1 MPNKLL
7 TINIRRYLANQPR
20 RKRHARISRYVRAR
34 IAQQTNIKS
43 ENITIS
49 KELNTII
56 QKQYLYSMVPLKVNI
71 SIEKDKAN
79 VTPFGVAKKVETTKI
94 DQKAKPVEKAKSVEA
109 PAASAEQKKPAAKE
123 PAAKKNTDAKKQAG
137 QQATQ

>member
-20 RKRHARISRYVRAR
+20 RKRHARISRFIRAR

-79 VTPFGVAKKVETTKI
+79 VTPFGVAKKVEPVNADK
-94 DQKAKPVEKAKSVEA
+94 KAKPAEKTRTAAA
-109 PAASAEQKKPAAKE
+109 PAASADQKKPVAKE
-123 PAAKKNTDAKKQAG
+123 TAAKKSTDAKQQTG
-137 QQATQ
+137 QQITQ